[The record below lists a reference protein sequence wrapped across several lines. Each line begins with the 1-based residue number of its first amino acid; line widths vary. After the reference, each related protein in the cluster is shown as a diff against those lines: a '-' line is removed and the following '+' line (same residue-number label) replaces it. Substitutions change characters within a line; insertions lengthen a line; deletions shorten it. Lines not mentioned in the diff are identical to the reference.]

1 MKSTGTKKP
10 CPTTN
15 QMQGLVAITEGCK
28 HMSNLTQNLVNPN
41 NQPLV
46 IGEFSIRQDGDGR
59 YCINDLHKASGGAEK
74 HKPFNF
80 MRNQQTKDLIS
91 EIEQENMML
100 KSEHHKIEAVNTIK
114 GRGLNQGTFVVKEL
128 VYHYAMW
135 ISAKFHLMVI
145 RAYDSMV
152 MKLLGS
158 KSEQV
163 LIADKTTK
171 KERVPLKDA
180 VNMLVGKAQFL
191 NYSDAYKLIHHRFN
205 VEHIEDIPQEQIP
218 AAVEYVHRLIG
229 EYIPK
234 VERIDPEQRSL
245 ELLAA
250 DTTNKVHDW
259 IYSLCEELKKLK
271 GNVPEFPV
279 FDKETITRAV
289 VTRIVQGQRMLLNI
303 SYQTGKPEIQFIPG
317 NAWILDEQNIAKIIG
332 DREGPKKEL
341 LPDIVQAAMSRLVK

>member
-1 MKSTGTKKP
+1 MKSIDNKKAQNLDGTG
-10 CPTTN
+10 
-15 QMQGLVAITEGCK
+15 LDVANLRK
-28 HMSNLTQNLVNPN
+28 VNMSNLTQNFVNPN

-46 IGEFSIRQDGDGR
+46 IGDFSIRQDDEGR
-59 YCINDLHKASGGAEK
+59 YCLHDLHKASGGAEK
-74 HKPFNF
+74 HQPAFF
-80 MRNQQTKDLIS
+80 IRNKQTKDLIA
-91 EIEQENMML
+91 EIE
-100 KSEHHKIEAVNTIK
+100 SEKHSANLQSAVKTINGGN
-114 GRGLNQGTFVVKEL
+114 GRGTYVVKEL
-128 VYHYAMW
+128 VYSYAMW

-145 RAYDSMV
+145 RAYDAMM
-152 MKLLGS
+152 MKLLGN
-158 KSEQV
+158 KSEHV
-163 LIADKTTK
+163 LIVDKTTK

-218 AAVEYVHRLIG
+218 AAVEYVHRLMG

-234 VERIDPEQRSL
+234 VERIDPEQKSL

-259 IYSLCEELKKLK
+259 IYSLCEEIKKLK

-279 FDKETITRAV
+279 FDKETIARAV
-289 VTRIVQGQRMLLNI
+289 VTRIVQGQRMLLNV
-303 SYQTGKPEIQFIPG
+303 SYQTGKPEIQFIPN
-317 NAWILDEQNIAKIIG
+317 NAWILDDQNIAKIIG